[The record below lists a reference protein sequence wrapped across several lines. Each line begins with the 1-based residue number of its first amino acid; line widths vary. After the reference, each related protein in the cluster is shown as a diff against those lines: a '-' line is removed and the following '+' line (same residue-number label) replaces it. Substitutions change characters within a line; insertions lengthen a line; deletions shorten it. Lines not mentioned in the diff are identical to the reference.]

1 MENINVRLS
10 EGKLSISGERKLEKE
25 ENKKNFVRVEKVYGS
40 FNFTLGIPV
49 KEDKTRASY
58 KDSILKITLPKAEA
72 KKAKRIEIQS
82 K

>member
-1 MENINVRLS
+1 MR
-10 EGKLSISGERKLEKE
+10 RKKI
-25 ENKKNFVRVEKVYGS
+25 KKNFVRVEKAYGS